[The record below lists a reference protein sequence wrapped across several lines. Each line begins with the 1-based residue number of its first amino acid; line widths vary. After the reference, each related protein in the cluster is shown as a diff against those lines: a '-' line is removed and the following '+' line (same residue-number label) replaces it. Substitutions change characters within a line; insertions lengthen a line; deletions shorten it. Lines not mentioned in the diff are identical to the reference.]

1 MRFFPWPPSTLNG
14 AASLPGGLQND
25 LPAGDDAQVDDFV
38 ERVGEM
44 LEEMEKEQEEQPGAP
59 GKCEG
64 VLPVEYRK
72 AFFPRVLYRTW
83 LLLRCADKILWQR
96 NLLRVLY

>member
-44 LEEMEKEQEEQPGAP
+44 LEEMEKEQRSSQVRQVNVRGCYLSNTIELSSPESCIGH
-59 GKCEG
+59 GC
-64 VLPVEYRK
+64 
-72 AFFPRVLYRTW
+72 F
-83 LLLRCADKILWQR
+83 
-96 NLLRVLY
+96 